1 MNDNAQPAA
10 RARKPWP
17 AVFSIA
23 VSSFSL
29 VSAEFL
35 PVGLLNAM
43 AADLGISVGTAGLLV
58 AASGLLA
65 AISAPALT
73 ILAGQRDRRQVLLA
87 LSLLLTLSNLL
98 SMTATGLPAMLAARV
113 LLGIAVGGFWSLGA
127 STANRLAPAGSE
139 ARATSVVYAGISVGI
154 VLGVPLGTLIGQEL
168 GWRNAFAAA
177 SVVSALA
184 YAVQYVSLPTVT
196 QATRI
201 SARQLF
207 RLAARPA
214 IMQALLIT
222 VLAKGTQFATT
233 YVEPYLSDVT
243 AASGYFIT
251 LALLVYGGAGV
262 IGSLLGGM
270 GADRTLRGTLAVV
283 LAAATSALALL
294 CVAGSS
300 SAVALF
306 CLLVWGAAFGALPLC
321 LQLWIMRLAGDEL
334 EGGAALFVTCVQS
347 SIAIGS
353 ALGGQLV
360 NHYGAAR
367 TWRRRGAV
375 PGVAGVRLARHG
387 RARHARPR
395 PPARTDQAGA
405 PSIPSAWPGA
415 SASGHPRRG
424 RPPPS
429 DPGRAPARRCPRPP
443 IPAARARRSAR

>member
-1 MNDNAQPAA
+1 
-10 RARKPWP
+10 
-17 AVFSIA
+17 
-23 VSSFSL
+23 
-29 VSAEFL
+29 
-35 PVGLLNAM
+35 
-43 AADLGISVGTAGLLV
+43 
-58 AASGLLA
+58 
-65 AISAPALT
+65 
-73 ILAGQRDRRQVLLA
+73 
-87 LSLLLTLSNLL
+87 
-98 SMTATGLPAMLAARV
+98 
-113 LLGIAVGGFWSLGA
+113 
-127 STANRLAPAGSE
+127 
-139 ARATSVVYAGISVGI
+139 
-154 VLGVPLGTLIGQEL
+154 
-168 GWRNAFAAA
+168 
-177 SVVSALA
+177 
-184 YAVQYVSLPTVT
+184 
-196 QATRI
+196 
-201 SARQLF
+201 
-207 RLAARPA
+207 
-214 IMQALLIT
+214 MQALLIT
-222 VLAKGTQFATT
+222 VLAKGTQFATYT

-375 PGVAGVRLARHG
+375 PVARWRAMA

-395 PPARTDQAGA
+395 PAGA
-405 PSIPSAWPGA
+405 
-415 SASGHPRRG
+415 
-424 RPPPS
+424 
-429 DPGRAPARRCPRPP
+429 D
-443 IPAARARRSAR
+443 